1 MSLDDNKALVR
12 RYYDEI
18 ANAEVGRAQ
27 AAAEQLLTSDFVFYP
42 NMPEA
47 QRGIEMHK
55 RFLARHHEISSDQ
68 RWSCQ
73 EMVAEGDTVVCRVT
87 IQGTHCGM
95 FHGIAPAGRR
105 IAVSGVDFFR
115 IAHNGRQ
122 GLLGQPTSRIAELR
136 RYLDLKQML
145 DQMSGE
151 ADAEPTG
158 D

>member
-12 RYYDEI
+12 RYYNEI
-18 ANAEVGRAQ
+18 ANVEVGRAQ
-27 AAAEQLLTSDFVFYP
+27 AAAEQLLTSDFIFYP

-68 RWSCQ
+68 RWACQ

-87 IQGTHCGM
+87 IQGTHHGI

-105 IAVSGVDFFR
+105 ISVSGVDFFR
-115 IAHNGRQ
+115 IAHNDGQ
-122 GLLGQPTSRIAELR
+122 EFLGHPTSKIAELR
-136 RYLDLKQML
+136 RYLDLKRML

-151 ADAEPTG
+151 AESGPTG
-158 D
+158 Q

>member
-1 MSLDDNKALVR
+1 MSLDENKALVR

-18 ANAEVGRAQ
+18 GNAEVGLAQ

-47 QRGIEMHK
+47 QSGIEMHK
-55 RFLARHHEISSDQ
+55 RFLARHHEISPDQ
-68 RWSCQ
+68 RWICQ

-87 IQGTHCGM
+87 IQGTHRGV

-105 IAVSGVDFFR
+105 ISVSGVDFFR
-115 IAHNGRQ
+115 IAHSEGQ
-122 GLLGQPTSRIAELR
+122 ELLEHPTSRITELR
-136 RYLDLKQML
+136 RYVDLKRML

-151 ADAEPTG
+151 AESEPTNQ
-158 D
+158 